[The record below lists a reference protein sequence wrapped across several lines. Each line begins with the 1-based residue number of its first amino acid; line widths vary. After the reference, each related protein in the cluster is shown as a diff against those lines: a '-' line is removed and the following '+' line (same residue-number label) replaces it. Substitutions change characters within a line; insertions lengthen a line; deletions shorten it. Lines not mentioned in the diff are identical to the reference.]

1 MAVKEYEVKKDG
13 QVLKTYK
20 SLPAAKQLAE
30 KEMAN
35 VYAGGECVYRVVPE
49 NNAVVKDEQGLEAA
63 GTVKNKAQTPDE
75 TSVKYTL
82 TALMNVRKEPSFKA
96 EIVKT
101 LQAGTVVDVE
111 TLAEDW
117 LYLTDGTFIFYDGG
131 KYAGKSAETG
141 KASEITAKKSQDA

>member
-49 NNAVVKDEQGLEAA
+49 KNVEVKDRRSFEAA
-63 GTVKNKAQTPDE
+63 GTVKDEAQAPVEMTK
-75 TSVKYTL
+75 KYTL

-101 LQAGTVVDVE
+101 LPAGTAVEVVTIAD
-111 TLAEDW
+111 DW
-117 LYLTDGTFIFYDGG
+117 LHLSDGTFIFYDGG
-131 KYAGKSAETG
+131 KYAERR
-141 KASEITAKKSQDA
+141 